1 MLRWRGVNIQIK
13 SPTDHDAD
21 LTAVYVETRQ
31 NPIVNRLNKTKKE
44 REANLEQE
52 LQDKL
57 RKEKN
62 DSRAVAA
69 KKVRAW
75 GWCPS
80 PET

>member
-1 MLRWRGVNIQIK
+1 M
-13 SPTDHDAD
+13 
-21 LTAVYVETRQ
+21 TAVYVETRQ

-62 DSRAVAA
+62 ESRAVAA

-75 GWCPS
+75 G
-80 PET
+80 

>member
-1 MLRWRGVNIQIK
+1 MI
-13 SPTDHDAD
+13 
-21 LTAVYVETRQ
+21 AVYVETRQ

-62 DSRAVAA
+62 ESRAVAA
-69 KKVRAW
+69 KKVRTW
-75 GWCPS
+75 G
-80 PET
+80 